1 MATQSAASL
10 RRPSQRPKGPVARL
24 GDQEQQPDD
33 LEQQQVDQKL
43 QQEGH
48 RIQQQGDQETPQQEE
63 QLEEQQEEQQQGVQ
77 GLNLQP
83 PGKHQ
88 DQQQPGELRGRLDL
102 GLRLGGLLPRQGQVP
117 LLLLLKLVHPTVL
130 RPSGGEKLWPNA
142 SSSKMSTKTATT
154 KSALRNAKR
163 PRVEVKQTR
172 SVGSTSGT
180 RSATSHPQP
189 APWSAK
195 RMPRLGFARPSA
207 SSLKATLTAVP
218 PPVLPSVLTNEG
230 EISRLIKNSHIT
242 PENCTLTRGECSAG
256 GVPECGGVEGC
267 CPERYDSVYG
277 VGLYADEDGLLD
289 SNN

>member
-10 RRPSQRPKGPVARL
+10 RQPSQRPEGLVARL

-33 LEQQQVDQKL
+33 LEQQRVDQEL

-63 QLEEQQEEQQQGVQ
+63 QQQGVQ
-77 GLNLQP
+77 GLNQQP

-102 GLRLGGLLPRQGQVP
+102 GLQLGGLLPRQGQVP
-117 LLLLLKLVHPTVL
+117 LLVLLKLVHPTVL

-180 RSATSHPQP
+180 RSATSHPPP
-189 APWSAK
+189 ARWSAK

-207 SSLKATLTAVP
+207 SSLKATLTAAP

-230 EISRLIKNSHIT
+230 EISRLIKNSHIIT
-242 PENCTLTRGECSAG
+242 
-256 GVPECGGVEGC
+256 
-267 CPERYDSVYG
+267 
-277 VGLYADEDGLLD
+277 
-289 SNN
+289 